1 MGYSDDRETFT
12 ATIAGG
18 ASLSGAVKLGGLSL
32 VGMTLGAT
40 FDATTT
46 NVQFL
51 VSIDDTTYNILKNNA
66 GNPIFVTVAASNT
79 NKATPLDPAEFAAW
93 SSVKIGTYKTN
104 GSSVQT
110 QTASTAFTLIAAKV
124 TG

>member
-1 MGYSDDRETFT
+1 MAYSDDTKTFT

-18 ASLSGAVKLGGLSL
+18 AALSGAVKIGGLRL

-46 NVQFL
+46 NIQFL
-51 VSIDDTTYNILKNNA
+51 VSRDDTTYNILKNND
-66 GNPIFVTVAASNT
+66 GNPVVVTVAAVNT
-79 NKATPLDPAEFAAW
+79 NKATHLDPSKFAAW
-93 SSVKIGTYKTN
+93 NSVKIGTYKVDGTTAQN
-104 GSSVQT
+104 

>member
-1 MGYSDDRETFT
+1 MAYSDDTQVYT
-12 ATIAGG
+12 ATILAAG
-18 ASLSGAVKLGGLSL
+18 SLSSAVKIGGLSL

-51 VSIDDTTYNILKNNA
+51 VSRDDTTYNILKDND
-66 GNPIFVTVAASNT
+66 GNPVFVTVAASNT
-79 NKATPLDPAEFAAW
+79 NKATHLDPAKFAAW
-93 SSVKIGTYKTN
+93 NSVKIGTYKTN
-104 GSSVQT
+104 GSTVQT
-110 QTASTAFTLIAAKV
+110 QTAETAFELIAAKV

>member
-1 MGYSDDRETFT
+1 MAYSDDTQTFT
-12 ATIAGG
+12 ATITAGG
-18 ASLSGAVKLGGLSL
+18 SLSAAVPIGGLTL

-51 VSIDDTTYNILKNNA
+51 VSRDDSTYNILKDND
-66 GNPIFVTVAASNT
+66 GNPVVVTVAASNT
-79 NKATPLDPAEFAAW
+79 NKATHLDPPKFAPW
-93 SSVKIGTYKTN
+93 NSVKIGTYKVDGT
-104 GSSVQT
+104 SVQT
-110 QTASTAFTLIAAKV
+110 QTAETAFELIAAKV

>member
-1 MGYSDDRETFT
+1 MAYSDDRQTFT

-18 ASLSGAVKLGGLSL
+18 ESLSAAVKIGGLAL
-32 VGMTLGAT
+32 TGITLGAT

-51 VSIDDTTYNILKNNA
+51 VSIDDTTYNILKDND
-66 GNPIFVTVAASNT
+66 GNPVVVTVAATNT
-79 NKATPLDPAEFAAW
+79 NKATHLDPAKFAAW
-93 SSVKIGTYKTN
+93 SSVKVGTYKVN
-104 GSSVQT
+104 GTTVQT